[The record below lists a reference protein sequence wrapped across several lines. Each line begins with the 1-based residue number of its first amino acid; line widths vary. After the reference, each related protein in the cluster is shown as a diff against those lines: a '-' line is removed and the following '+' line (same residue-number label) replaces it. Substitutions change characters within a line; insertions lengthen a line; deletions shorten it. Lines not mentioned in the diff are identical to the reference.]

1 MDCSSKDF
9 PCRFKVV
16 TNGWRTNSCN
26 TMIFHSLFHS
36 PSPAPPAPKF
46 NVGNFIEVP
55 E

>member
-9 PCRFKVV
+9 PCRFKVII
-16 TNGWRTNSCN
+16 NGWWTNSCN

-36 PSPAPPAPKF
+36 PSPAPPAPKV